1 VGKIDLHLHST
12 ASDGRLSPAELVRR
26 AAEAGLSVMAL
37 TDHDTVAGIAP
48 ALAAVKAYPRLEF
61 IPGVEINTDVPR
73 GEAHVLGY
81 FIDYAYPEL
90 LVTLSSMRESRQER
104 AQKMLAKLKGM
115 GISLEWSRVKEIAST
130 EAIGRPHIAQAML
143 EKGYITSIKEAFTK
157 YIGWGGPAYVE
168 RDKVMPGDAV
178 QLILRAN
185 GLPVLGHPLTISE
198 PEPMIAELKANGLVG
213 LEAYYGGYS
222 AAEVSRLVSLAE
234 KYGLITTGGSDYH
247 GLDDSTETPIGEA
260 GVPAKSVQQLIALAE
275 QRALKLVPRRRKTSG
290 Y

>member
-26 AAEAGLSVMAL
+26 AVQAGLSVMAL
-37 TDHDTVAGIAP
+37 TDHDTVNGIAP
-48 ALAAVKAYPRLEF
+48 ALTAAKAYPRLKF

-81 FIDYAYPEL
+81 FIDYTHPEL
-90 LVTLSSMRESRQER
+90 LATLSSMRESRQER

-115 GISLEWSRVKEIAST
+115 GITLEWSRVKEIAST

-143 EKGYITSIKEAFTK
+143 EKGYITSLKEAFTK
-157 YIGWGGPAYVE
+157 YIGRDGPAYVE
-168 RDKVMPGDAV
+168 RTKVTPVEAV

-185 GLPVLGHPLTISE
+185 GLPVLAHALTISE
-198 PEPMIAELKANGLVG
+198 PEPMIVELKANGLVG
-213 LEAYYGGYS
+213 LEAYYDGYS

-247 GLDDSTETPIGEA
+247 GLDDNTETMIGGA
-260 GVPAKSVQQLIALAE
+260 GVPAKSAQQLIALAE
-275 QRALKLVPRRRKTSG
+275 QRTLKLVPRRRKTRG

>member
-1 VGKIDLHLHST
+1 
-12 ASDGRLSPAELVRR
+12 
-26 AAEAGLSVMAL
+26 MAL
-37 TDHDTVAGIAP
+37 TDHDTVDGIAS
-48 ALAAVKAYPRLEF
+48 ALAAAKAYRQLKF
-61 IPGVEINTDVPR
+61 IPGVEINTDVPK

-81 FIDYAYPEL
+81 FIDYTYPEL
-90 LVTLSSMRESRQER
+90 LATLSSMRESRQER
-104 AQKMLAKLKGM
+104 AQKMLAKLKDM

-143 EKGYITSIKEAFTK
+143 EKGYITSLKEAFTK

-247 GLDDSTETPIGEA
+247 GLGDSTETMMGEA
-260 GVPAKSVQQLIALAE
+260 RVPAKAAQQLIALAE
-275 QRALKLVPRRRKTSG
+275 QRALKLVPPQRKTNDS
-290 Y
+290 